1 MTKPLKVGLRA
12 GGTPPDELLWSVHY
26 LTVARDEAMSFL
38 TEAQYAHVVDGFE
51 ALARQEDPRR
61 PTTQRVEQ
69 VEDFYEFKDKGG
81 ILAKINLRVYFAV
94 LPTQKT
100 IVALHTIKKEA
111 DGQTPRHVKILVGMR
126 LRRLRAGDYGP
137 LP

>member
-12 GGTPPDELLWSVHY
+12 GGKPPDELLWSVHY
-26 LTVARDEAMSFL
+26 LT
-38 TEAQYAHVVDGFE
+38 
-51 ALARQEDPRR
+51 ALAREADPRR

-69 VEDFYEFKDKGG
+69 VEEFYEFKDKGG

-94 LPTQKT
+94 LSAQKT
-100 IVALHTIKKEA
+100 IVTLHAIKKEA
-111 DGQTPRHVKILVGMR
+111 DGQTPKHVKILVGMR
-126 LRRLRAGDYGP
+126 LRRLHAGEYGP